1 MKTENEL
8 RQDIVEAGRRLYA
21 SGLIAGGDG
30 NISVRLPDGT
40 LLTTPSGKSKGFLK
54 PHDLVIT
61 DMDGRPVKGENGRPS
76 SEIQMHLLFYRLR
89 PDVAAVVHAHPPTA
103 TGYAAAGETLDK
115 PLIAEAVL
123 TLGKLALAPYGT
135 PGTPEVAQGLAGLVP
150 THDAILMA
158 NHGAVTAGPD
168 LDQALYKMET
178 VEHFAKISLVTRLLG
193 KEKAI
198 SEANVKRLEDAR
210 REMAEREKD
219 RQTAAIIAEAV
230 VAQLLAQ
237 RKGT

>member
-30 NISVRLPDGT
+30 NISVRLPDNT

-54 PHDLVIT
+54 PQELVIT
-61 DMDGRPVKGENGRPS
+61 DMDGRPVKGESGRPS

-150 THDAILMA
+150 AHDAILMA

-193 KEKAI
+193 KEKAL

-210 REMAEREKD
+210 REMAEKEKD